1 MISRTSELA
10 SASQTVQPI
19 IAPRNS
25 PVISVNHCATVSR
38 MQSDKAFIVD
48 TSACHFMA
56 DDNYVITR
64 ERIIMFQKTLAMLE
78 LDPQVMIIKIVMRG
92 NERTVMYQY
101 VNDTDRQVHEVHDLI
116 NSQMEMSNV

>member
-1 MISRTSELA
+1 
-10 SASQTVQPI
+10 
-19 IAPRNS
+19 
-25 PVISVNHCATVSR
+25 
-38 MQSDKAFIVD
+38 
-48 TSACHFMA
+48 
-56 DDNYVITR
+56 
-64 ERIIMFQKTLAMLE
+64 MFQKTLAMLE